1 MLLYVGWLLT
11 SIDIV
16 KVVITERMKE
26 ALVGEL
32 GYLVEEVEDMEP
44 QVSFLQMVWSSW
56 VSFPGQMVNMY
67 ISTGVHFGYMVWWQ
81 ILGCAVPKHV

>member
-1 MLLYVGWLLT
+1 MCTMLLYVGWLLT

-16 KVVITERMKE
+16 KVVVTERMKE

-44 QVSFLQMVWSSW
+44 QVSFLQMV
-56 VSFPGQMVNMY
+56 
-67 ISTGVHFGYMVWWQ
+67 
-81 ILGCAVPKHV
+81 